1 MDGQSLTVRS
11 ALSHL
16 GWQGF
21 IQSILMSSKLNLLTE
36 FSNSIFMKFGFKAYW
51 CWTFSTSRPTFYNI
65 QKLNLCSKTNI
76 NNIVCTPP
84 PLFCWGGGGGS
95 WTSHQ
100 IFKKGGLRGLPLWGG
115 ACNFTKKNKI
125 WNI

>member
-36 FSNSIFMKFGFKAYW
+36 FSNSIFMKLVLKHIGAELSAPQDLHFITFKNSI
-51 CWTFSTSRPTFYNI
+51 FV
-65 QKLNLCSKTNI
+65 QKQTLVT
-76 NNIVCTPP
+76 
-84 PLFCWGGGGGS
+84 
-95 WTSHQ
+95 
-100 IFKKGGLRGLPLWGG
+100 
-115 ACNFTKKNKI
+115 
-125 WNI
+125 